1 MGCLGRAGEG
11 DRRRTRVPGDH
22 GVAPCALS
30 STLSFAAVA
39 AVVAPAVRG
48 LLGLDGC
55 HSERDQC
62 IPGSLPLGIVLW
74 FLSGC
79 PARALRTPADP
90 TTTTRRFPTGVSR
103 RKPRWE
109 NAVGTGTA
117 GQNRASSDAL
127 LDKGALKRDT
137 LGW

>member
-74 FLSGC
+74 FL
-79 PARALRTPADP
+79 TP
-90 TTTTRRFPTGVSR
+90 TTTPSTVRLCPAQAFAAKVPY
-103 RKPRWE
+103 
-109 NAVGTGTA
+109 
-117 GQNRASSDAL
+117 
-127 LDKGALKRDT
+127 
-137 LGW
+137 